1 MSIALNQI
9 VNAAFAEAEITNCK
23 IVTIEHLVLAITED
37 YYIVDFLNKNGL
49 DPYDLIEIITE
60 YLQKYV
66 AESREVSGENIYGS
80 IYLSRLLENLQNK
93 LVSDS
98 ASPVSLLIL
107 KEVLSFKES
116 WASKLLRSYGLSEK
130 KVDDYIRPAVKGGKK
145 AIGQEEFKEFL
156 DDYVIDL
163 VQMAKEGKFDPLIG
177 RDYEIDRAVQVLSRR
192 NKNNVV
198 FIGEPGVGK
207 SAVVSGIADKIAR
220 GDIHEDL
227 LGSNLLYLDVSS
239 VIAGT
244 KYRGEFEERLKKI
257 LNEIE
262 SKEKP
267 IVFIDEIHTIINSGS
282 SEGSSMDTANILKPY
297 LLKGSLKCIGATTY
311 EEYKKY
317 FEKDKALAR
326 RFQKIEVVE
335 PDPSEAK
342 KILKSLI
349 SYYEN
354 YHNVKY
360 TDDAINKSVDL
371 SHNYIKDRFLPDK
384 ALDII
389 DEAGAFVKLNEEE
402 KIVKEKHIKKVI
414 TSIARIKIEETKEDD
429 IASLYNLSDNLK
441 HDIYGQDEAVEKI
454 VQVVKTSKAGLTE
467 STKPI
472 GSFLFVG
479 PTGVGKTELAKKLA
493 EHMYMNFLRFDMSEY
508 MEKHAVAKLIGSPP
522 GYVGF
527 EEGGQLVEAVKRNPY
542 SVLLLD
548 EIEKAH
554 PDIYNI
560 LLQIMDYATLSDN
573 SGRKA
578 DFRNCV
584 IIMTSNAGAKEMDS
598 GRIGFRDIDESDKE
612 SLTAVKNVFSPEFRN
627 RLDGIIP
634 FNKLGTE
641 HIKKVVRKFIEELNV
656 MLIEKGVRLRITESA
671 AEYLGN
677 KGFDDK
683 LGARPIKRI
692 VNQEIKTKLSDEI
705 LFGRLKNGG
714 NVIIDY
720 DGQLNFRIN
729 DVQAD

>member
-1 MSIALNQI
+1 MSIALSQI

-23 IVTIEHLVLAITED
+23 IVTVEHLLLAVTED
-37 YYIVDFLNKNGL
+37 YYIVDLYNKNGL
-49 DPYDLIEIITE
+49 DPYAIIEILTE

-66 AESREVSGENIYGS
+66 AESKEVSGENIYGS
-80 IYLSRLLENLQNK
+80 VYLSRLLENLQNK

-98 ASPVSLLIL
+98 TTPVSLLIL
-107 KEVLSFKES
+107 KEVISFTES

-130 KVDDYIRPAVKGGKK
+130 KVDDYISPSVRGGKK
-145 AIGQEEFKEFL
+145 AIEPEENREFL
-156 DDYVIDL
+156 DDYVLDF
-163 VQMAKEGKFDPLIG
+163 VQMAKDGKFDPLIG
-177 RDYEIDRAVQVLSRR
+177 REYEIDRAVQVLSRR

-220 GDIHEDL
+220 DDIHEDL
-227 LGSNLLYLDVSS
+227 LGSNLLYLDISS
-239 VIAGT
+239 VVAGT
-244 KYRGEFEERLKKI
+244 KYRGEFEEKLKKI

-297 LLKGSLKCIGATTY
+297 LIKGSLKCIGATTY

-326 RFQKIEVVE
+326 RFQKVEVVE
-335 PDPSEAK
+335 PDTAEAK
-342 KILKSLI
+342 KIIKSII

-360 TDDAINKSVDL
+360 TEDALNKSVDL

-441 HDIYGQDEAVEKI
+441 NDIYGQDDAVEKI
-454 VQVVKTSKAGLTE
+454 VQVIKTSKAGLTE
-467 STKPI
+467 NTKPI
-472 GSFLFVG
+472 GSFLFTG

-493 EHMYMNFLRFDMSEY
+493 EHMSMHFLRFDMSEY

-527 EEGGQLVEAVKRNPY
+527 EDGGQLIESVKRHPY
-542 SVLLLD
+542 AVLLLD

-598 GRIGFRDIDESDKE
+598 GRIGFRDMDESDKE
-612 SLTAVKNVFSPEFRN
+612 SLAAVKSVFSPEFRN
-627 RLDGIIP
+627 RLDGIVP
-634 FNKLGTE
+634 FNKLGIE
-641 HIKKVVRKFIEELNV
+641 HIKKVVRKFIDELNT
-656 MLIEKGVRLRITESA
+656 LLSEKGVRLRITESA

-720 DGQLNFRIN
+720 DDKLSFRIN
-729 DVQAD
+729 DEQVD